1 MPLFRGLRHWLACN
15 WSAGSL
21 TGFRRKRRFALG
33 SRMPKASAWH
43 GPTPALARPLCSN
56 VADDGGWNIR
66 ILHPVAQAIH
76 ADALRWGALETGG
89 ALVGRIS
96 FENRTITIA
105 GIVDAPPDS
114 IREAARFVLGTNG
127 LVQNLRTANR
137 ASLGYLAFIG
147 TWHSHPKGGAHS
159 GIDRNTLRSIA
170 EDAGGLPAVS
180 LVWTPT
186 GLRCAV
192 DRW

>member
-1 MPLFRGLRHWLACN
+1 MCIRDRTRA
-15 WSAGSL
+15 SL
-21 TGFRRKRRFALG
+21 
-33 SRMPKASAWH
+33 
-43 GPTPALARPLCSN
+43 GPTTALE

-66 ILHPVAQAIH
+66 VLSPVAQAIH

-89 ALVGRIS
+89 ALIGRIS

-105 GIVDAPPDS
+105 GLVEAPPDS
-114 IREAARFVLGTNG
+114 VREAARFVLGTNG
-127 LVQNLRTANR
+127 LVQNLRAANA

-159 GIDRNTLRSIA
+159 GIDRNTLRGIA

-186 GLRCAV
+186 GLTCAV

>member
-1 MPLFRGLRHWLACN
+1 M
-15 WSAGSL
+15 
-21 TGFRRKRRFALG
+21 
-33 SRMPKASAWH
+33 
-43 GPTPALARPLCSN
+43 
-56 VADDGGWNIR
+56 I
-66 ILHPVAQAIH
+66 
-76 ADALRWGALETGG
+76 
-89 ALVGRIS
+89 GRIS

-105 GIVDAPPDS
+105 GLVEAPPDS
-114 IREAARFVLGTNG
+114 VREAARFVLGTNG
-127 LVQNLRTANR
+127 LVQNLRAANA

-159 GIDRNTLRSIA
+159 GIDRNTLRGIA

-186 GLRCAV
+186 GLTCAV

>member
-1 MPLFRGLRHWLACN
+1 MPLFRVLRHWLACN

-21 TGFRRKRRFALG
+21 MGFRRRRRFAPG
-33 SRMPKASAWH
+33 SRMPKDSAWH
-43 GPTPALARPLCSN
+43 GPHQPWPDHCARRSRRWWLEHS
-56 VADDGGWNIR
+56 

-105 GIVDAPPDS
+105 GLVDAPPDS
-114 IREAARFVLGTNG
+114 VREAARFVLGTNG
-127 LVQNLRTANR
+127 LVQNLRTANA

-159 GIDRNTLRSIA
+159 GIDRNTLRGIA

>member
-1 MPLFRGLRHWLACN
+1 M
-15 WSAGSL
+15 
-21 TGFRRKRRFALG
+21 
-33 SRMPKASAWH
+33 
-43 GPTPALARPLCSN
+43 CSS
-56 VADDGGWNIR
+56 D
-66 ILHPVAQAIH
+66 LH

-89 ALVGRIS
+89 ALIGRIS

-105 GIVDAPPDS
+105 GLVEAPPDS
-114 IREAARFVLGTNG
+114 VREAARFVLGTNG
-127 LVQNLRTANR
+127 LVQNLRAANA

-159 GIDRNTLRSIA
+159 GIDRNTLRGIA

-186 GLRCAV
+186 GLTCAV